1 MHTVLKSYPRD
12 ILGQQYKKNT
22 GLVQCPGIK
31 WDPNSSGVWIRQGWK
46 KATAVQKI
54 QNKYY

>member
-46 KATAVQKI
+46 KATAV
-54 QNKYY
+54 